1 MKLSLIVAMSSNRVI
16 GVDNRLPWH
25 FSADLQRFKRITMGK
40 PILMGRH
47 THESIGRPLPGRHNI
62 VLTADP
68 EYRVPGCTVVH
79 SLEAAFEAA
88 GAEPELMVIGGS
100 TLYER
105 LLPAAGRLYLT
116 LIEREFTGDTY
127 FPEIHW
133 ADWQEIDNEAVDN
146 DPTVFFHYRFM
157 VLERR
162 VAESGESIG
171 DSSGGVYQHC

>member
-62 VLTADP
+62 VLTTDP
-68 EYRVPGCTVVH
+68 DYQAAGCTVVH

-88 GAEPELMVIGGS
+88 GSEPELMVIGGS
-100 TLYER
+100 ALYER
-105 LLPAAGRLYLT
+105 LLPRADRLYLT
-116 LIEREFTGDTY
+116 LIDREFTGDTF
-127 FPEIHW
+127 FPEFLW
-133 ADWQEIDNEAVDN
+133 EDWQEVERVAVDN
-146 DPTVFFHYRFM
+146 DPTVFFHYRFV
-157 VLERR
+157 VLDRR
-162 VAESGESIG
+162 
-171 DSSGGVYQHC
+171 D